1 MRVYLSI
8 QFLGG
13 FNVQKIQIMGSATE
27 ATGSEISEPHKER
40 L

>member
-8 QFLGG
+8 RFLGG

-27 ATGSEISEPHKER
+27 ARGSDISEPHEER

>member
-1 MRVYLSI
+1 MSI
-8 QFLGG
+8 QFLAG

-27 ATGSEISEPHKER
+27 ATGSDISEPHEER